1 MASSPSSLELPVFI
15 DTNLGTHLA
24 MAVSPD
30 ITAGDLKSKFVKEHY
45 ICVPNLGEIRA
56 HALMVKCNSCFYHI
70 PDSVPIKN
78 FIQGLNQAWFL
89 QLDATFIENMQNQ
102 VAPMTNTI
110 ITKEGNNPGKPC
122 VASAGGIQQFPRQG
136 SLVGSE
142 CFRLTPNSL
151 HSSGYCGKIIIPNPS
166 SKESRELNRM
176 PSPHDDEYLGG
187 RLSDSTSNV
196 NYVVDCPK
204 LGNHVTFEGK
214 RNDNDDSKRHNEQ
227 FMCPEYQPEE
237 LLTSIKGPRRKGR
250 LNKKCNSKDVADGS
264 PEDVKMKI
272 HPSLG
277 GYSNDENLL
286 FDNSCKQHASD
297 FEETQQGKVD
307 SDNGEDDRNAT
318 LRTKFI
324 KKANCCKDI
333 HSRCKIAFTE
343 ERSKDEH
350 RNRGLESNATDAN
363 VDGHKLVSLKNSFP
377 HITQKDQGAS
387 LSQQA
392 QGDRLASINEAMGG
406 EGVTS
411 PSVSEIISV
420 TGIITRYFFEF
431 DEVTSETKSLRN
443 TTDCSNKTNDSGMPK
458 REDTCQPFIASN
470 VEESKSKTTTSKKFR
485 KHKVLPSA
493 GMEEK
498 GRNSMSHDITDEHG
512 VNQGHRD
519 VCIKADAT
527 TQAAVKSPPIQFSVR
542 WSASPIT
549 ETPRSK
555 PERSEVGKRFLL
567 AANGLGIST
576 SKQKPKTKCC
586 SRVTKSSLHNS
597 FAFGKNLFDISNFD
611 D

>member
-1 MASSPSSLELPVFI
+1 MASCPSSLELPVFI

-30 ITAGDLKSKFVKEHY
+30 IKAGDLK
-45 ICVPNLGEIRA
+45 N
-56 HALMVKCNSCFYHI
+56 
-70 PDSVPIKN
+70 SVPIKN
-78 FIQGLNQAWFL
+78 FIQGLNKAWFL
-89 QLDATFIENMQNQ
+89 QLDATFIKNMQNQ

-122 VASAGGIQQFPRQG
+122 VASDGGIQRFPRQG

-166 SKESRELNRM
+166 FKESRELNRM
-176 PSPHDDEYLGG
+176 PSPQDDEYLGG
-187 RLSDSTSNV
+187 KLSDSSSNV
-196 NYVVDCPK
+196 NNVVDCPK
-204 LGNHVTFEGK
+204 SGNHVTFEGK
-214 RNDNDDSKRHNEQ
+214 RNDNDSSKRHNEQ

-237 LLTSIKGPRRKGR
+237 LLTSIQGPRRKGR
-250 LNKKCNSKDVADGS
+250 LNKICNSKDVADGS

-272 HPSLG
+272 HPSFG

-297 FEETQQGKVD
+297 FLETQQGKVD
-307 SDNGEDDRNAT
+307 SDNAEDDRNGT
-318 LRTKFI
+318 LGTKFI

-333 HSRCKIAFTE
+333 QSRFKIAFTE
-343 ERSKDEH
+343 EGSKDEH
-350 RNRGLESNATDAN
+350 CNKGLESNATDAN
-363 VDGHKLVSLKNSFP
+363 VDGHKLVSFKNSFP
-377 HITQKDQGAS
+377 HITQKDQVAS

-392 QGDRLASINEAMGG
+392 QGDRLASINEVVGG

-411 PSVSEIISV
+411 PPVSEIISV
-420 TGIITRYFFEF
+420 TGIITRYFFFEF
-431 DEVTSETKSLRN
+431 DEVTSQTKSLRN
-443 TTDCSNKTNDSGMPK
+443 TTDCSNKTTDSGMPK

-485 KHKVLPSA
+485 KRKVLPSA

-498 GRNSMSHDITDEHG
+498 GRNSMSHDTTDEHG

-519 VCIKADAT
+519 VSIKADAT
-527 TQAAVKSPPIQFSVR
+527 THAAVKSPPIQFSVR

-549 ETPRSK
+549 GTPRSK
-555 PERSEVGKRFLL
+555 PERSEDGKRFLL

-576 SKQKPKTKCC
+576 SKQKPQTKCC
-586 SRVTKSSLHNS
+586 SRLTKSSLHNS
-597 FAFGKNLFDISNFD
+597 FALGKNLFDISNFD